1 MEERKREREI
11 YGRGETKVSDSEG
24 VKREKVK
31 ERERKWERNC
41 FPRKILGKQPIKH
54 KPYFY

>member
-31 ERERKWERNC
+31 ERERK
-41 FPRKILGKQPIKH
+41 
-54 KPYFY
+54 